1 MLNWQYCPQFAHI
14 QCKMGVTI
22 KEKPVTPDGTHFR
35 EFVNYGAWEAYLRR
49 MAMDSEWGDWIAL
62 WGLVKTVTMNIC
74 VIDEDCV
81 IGRWYNLDF
90 ELMSLCPQFFFVCET
105 SLSFFLC
112 SLAVF
117 VFMKFALWSTIV
129 RNFFVCLRCA
139 KLVSIY
145 AYKWKQ
151 ILCNYVSGGTNRSHA
166 LIKTYLYCYIGT
178 ITQQLVKLTHFLF
191 PTPAPPPPPSWGEGR
206 QQERAPS
213 TATPSIVI
221 GKVRF

>member
-1 MLNWQYCPQFAHI
+1 MLNWQYCPQFSHI

-22 KEKPVTPDGTHFR
+22 KEKPVTPDGSHFR

-90 ELMSLCPQFFFVCET
+90 ELMSLCPHFFFVCET

-166 LIKTYLYCYIGT
+166 LINTYIAILG
-178 ITQQLVKLTHFLF
+178 Q
-191 PTPAPPPPPSWGEGR
+191 
-206 QQERAPS
+206 
-213 TATPSIVI
+213 
-221 GKVRF
+221 

>member
-1 MLNWQYCPQFAHI
+1 
-14 QCKMGVTI
+14 MGVTI

-62 WGLVKTVTMNIC
+62 CGLVKTVTMNIC

-117 VFMKFALWSTIV
+117 VFMKFAL
-129 RNFFVCLRCA
+129 
-139 KLVSIY
+139 
-145 AYKWKQ
+145 
-151 ILCNYVSGGTNRSHA
+151 
-166 LIKTYLYCYIGT
+166 
-178 ITQQLVKLTHFLF
+178 
-191 PTPAPPPPPSWGEGR
+191 
-206 QQERAPS
+206 
-213 TATPSIVI
+213 
-221 GKVRF
+221 